1 VKFVV
6 LNGQLVLLQILT
18 VNSLKEKMKLSLKEV
33 NAIFDFES
41 NKLV

>member
-1 VKFVV
+1 VKFAV
-6 LNGQLVLLQILT
+6 LNGKPVLLQILT
-18 VNSLKEKMKLSLKEV
+18 VDSLKEKMNVSLKEV